1 MEQPPE
7 QSHNGL
13 VAFSQRIVWPLGAL
27 ILIILLF
34 RLSPLPLK
42 HAFII
47 IFTSILLAAAVAP
60 PAKILA
66 RHRIPRGVTILL
78 IYLFVLAVLAGVVAL
93 IVPLVV
99 GEVDTFKTTFPQYV
113 SQLQHFV
120 QRVAPD
126 QASHFS
132 SSTITSQVE
141 SRLSSFAG
149 ELTSIVFRTVSIGID
164 VILILVIAFFMAAD
178 ENFARRLITR
188 FVPPRHRAEASR
200 LMGRIGNEMGQWA
213 RAQILLALF
222 FGTAFGVGLRVI
234 GVPYALTLGVIG
246 GVLEIIPY
254 VGGFI
259 TLVLAG
265 LVALTGGPIH
275 VLFVIAWYTV
285 VVELEGHV
293 IGPKL
298 MNRVLKIEPLVVVL
312 AIFLGGE
319 SLGILGAL
327 LAVPIAIVFQV
338 FLDEFYSFQDAR
350 GTGDP
355 DDGMTPRA
363 DGGEPRPNGQ
373 EGVPAPRTRLRGR

>member
-1 MEQPPE
+1 MERPPDRARD
-7 QSHNGL
+7 GI
-13 VAFSQRIVWPLGAL
+13 VAFSQRIIWPLGAL
-27 ILIILLF
+27 ILVIVLF

-60 PAKILA
+60 PAKFLT
-66 RHRIPRGVTILL
+66 RYHIPRGVTILG
-78 IYLFVLAVLAGVVAL
+78 IYVLVAAVLAGVVAL

-99 GEVDTFKTTFPQYV
+99 NEVDTFKTSFPQYV
-113 SQLQHFV
+113 SDLQRFV

-132 SSTITSQVE
+132 SSTIVSQVE
-141 SRLSSFAG
+141 GRLTSFAS
-149 ELTSIVFRTVSIGID
+149 ELTGIVFQTISIGID
-164 VILILVIAFFMAAD
+164 VILILVIAFFMAD
-178 ENFARRLITR
+178 EENFAKLLITR
-188 FVPPRHRAEASR
+188 FVPPRHRPEAAR
-200 LMGRIGNEMGQWA
+200 VMGKIGTHMGQWA
-213 RAQILLALF
+213 RAQMLLALF
-222 FGTAFGVGLRVI
+222 FGTAFGAGLRLI

-265 LVALTGGPIH
+265 IVALTKDPIH
-275 VLFVIAWYTV
+275 LIFVLAWYTV

-298 MNRVLKIEPLVVVL
+298 MNRVLKIHPLVVVV

-338 FLDEFYSFQDAR
+338 LLDEFYSFQEAAEAAGKLR
-350 GTGDP
+350 GGN
-355 DDGMTPRA
+355 GA
-363 DGGEPRPNGQ
+363 DGQNLPPPTGRKGRRSPS
-373 EGVPAPRTRLRGR
+373 ARLR